1 MNFFSIL
8 YLVTLSS
15 YTVTIFQV
23 FQGRALLKTTLR
35 KMRAKWCTT
44 RLTANF
50 GMVKFLFYGLFAF
63 SVCLCIQIKVKQQLL
78 EDGEKKQTNTL
89 PGTSLLIT
97 QRIDI
102 KSASRSIHI
111 FFLRAKL
118 FSVMLT
124 ATLNKI
130 KEEKKRKG
138 MKR

>member
-1 MNFFSIL
+1 
-8 YLVTLSS
+8 
-15 YTVTIFQV
+15 
-23 FQGRALLKTTLR
+23 
-35 KMRAKWCTT
+35 
-44 RLTANF
+44 
-50 GMVKFLFYGLFAF
+50 MVKFLFYGLFAF

-78 EDGEKKQTNTL
+78 EDGEKKQTNTP

-111 FFLRAKL
+111 FLLRAKL